1 MVTAARLK
9 AWHVST
15 TVALLLA
22 LNLIG
27 VGFAHSSGASTPRS
41 RTVVYRF
48 GVVGNRGAITKLQ
61 LDRPTPVTGIS
72 GRVVQIATSNSDG
85 YALTSVGTVWAWGVA
100 NYGELGNGKDPAY
113 STAAVKVEFPA
124 GIRIVTLANPMPF
137 DGALAID
144 SHGDAWGW
152 GLNALGDLCLS
163 GLLELTPK
171 ELSLKDVTHV
181 TGART
186 HSLLSSGHAVY
197 ACGNGEDGVL
207 GTGSTTS
214 SATPVPVSG
223 LPSTVQVTSLTSSW
237 EGSGALLANG
247 AYYDWGYNVAGQ
259 LGNGTTLESTVP
271 VRVPLPGAVRQVFQ
285 GGSGPTNGQTVAVL
299 VNGSVWAWGNNDGG
313 QLGNGTRASSDI
325 PVRVDVPRRVSFVE
339 VSSGGFA
346 SYAIDHSGRLWAWGE
361 NKKGQLG
368 IGSTSHVATKPT
380 KVDIGLSQIS
390 STAQNVAGLRM

>member
-1 MVTAARLK
+1 
-9 AWHVST
+9 
-15 TVALLLA
+15 
-22 LNLIG
+22 
-27 VGFAHSSGASTPRS
+27 
-41 RTVVYRF
+41 
-48 GVVGNRGAITKLQ
+48 
-61 LDRPTPVTGIS
+61 
-72 GRVVQIATSNSDG
+72 
-85 YALTSVGTVWAWGVA
+85 
-100 NYGELGNGKDPAY
+100 
-113 STAAVKVEFPA
+113 
-124 GIRIVTLANPMPF
+124 
-137 DGALAID
+137 
-144 SHGDAWGW
+144 
-152 GLNALGDLCLS
+152 
-163 GLLELTPK
+163 
-171 ELSLKDVTHV
+171 
-181 TGART
+181 
-186 HSLLSSGHAVY
+186 
-197 ACGNGEDGVL
+197 
-207 GTGSTTS
+207 
-214 SATPVPVSG
+214 
-223 LPSTVQVTSLTSSW
+223 VQVTSLTSSW